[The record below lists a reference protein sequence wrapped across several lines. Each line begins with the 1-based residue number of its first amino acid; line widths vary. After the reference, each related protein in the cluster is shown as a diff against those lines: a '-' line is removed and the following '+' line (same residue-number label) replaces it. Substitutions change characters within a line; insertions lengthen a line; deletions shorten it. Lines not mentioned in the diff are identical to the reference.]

1 MQVKSIITKINE
13 INKKESEMQ
22 YIRVETNE
30 GNEVVFW
37 GSLDSCV
44 NLHALEKQEMPV
56 LISCEECDR
65 EKLCTNLLGEYFSVH
80 EQSVITIHPY
90 DSKQIKTLMSTEKDT
105 DRLVKVLQNNLSS
118 HG

>member
-1 MQVKSIITKINE
+1 MQVKSIIIKINE

-30 GNEVVFW
+30 GNEIVFW

-56 LISCEECDR
+56 LITCNECDR
-65 EKLCTNLLGEYFSVH
+65 EKLCTNLLGDYFSVH
-80 EQSVITIHPY
+80 EQSIITIYPY
-90 DSKQIKTLMSTEKDT
+90 DSNQIKALMGKVKDT
-105 DRLVKVLQNNLSS
+105 DKLVQVLQNNQ
-118 HG
+118 